1 LKRIWLVFVFV
12 LGFGLTNTNSWSQ
25 AVAGR
30 ADPKNPQV
38 EVSYYKVPPGRQD
51 EWLALYHKYH
61 YPIMKY
67 SIEKGLVVS
76 EQLFTRQQHELSPDW
91 DFMIIIVTPPPS
103 KAKHD
108 DKTRGEVIRQLFPD
122 VEDYVRGEKQRW
134 ALTLLHWDD
143 TLLELDPSKAMSLY
157 EPQ

>member
-1 LKRIWLVFVFV
+1 MKRLWLWFVFV
-12 LGFGLTNTNSWSQ
+12 LALGLTTTDARSQ

-30 ADPKNPQV
+30 ADPNKPQV

-67 SIEKGLVVS
+67 SIEKGLVIS

-122 VEDYVRGEKQRW
+122 VDDYVRGEKERW

-143 TLLELDPSKAMSLY
+143 ILLELDPTKATSLY
-157 EPQ
+157 QPQ